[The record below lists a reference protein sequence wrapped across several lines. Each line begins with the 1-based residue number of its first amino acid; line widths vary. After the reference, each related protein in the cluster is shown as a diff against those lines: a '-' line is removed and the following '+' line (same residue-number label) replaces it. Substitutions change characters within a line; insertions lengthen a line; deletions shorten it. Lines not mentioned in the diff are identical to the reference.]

1 MDGFKERLKDSVQFK
16 LSAALSLA
24 ILAAAILAGIFS
36 FISAFDEAHELQDD
50 VLLQVAQ
57 LVDRQHLL
65 PPAPPDGGGRATY
78 RDEESRVIVQRLG
91 DKVDPAIDVD
101 DGGLLALPA
110 GLRDGLQT
118 LTIGHETF
126 RVLIRTTRA
135 GERIA
140 VAQEAGFR
148 NGIAREGAIRT
159 VTPLLIL
166 MPVLLL
172 IVANLVRKLFWP
184 ISVLSREID
193 RRDEREL
200 HPVEHHH
207 LPAEVRPFVVAINRL
222 LARVENAMASQRRFV
237 ADAAHELRSPL
248 TALSLQAERLE
259 DTDLPGLARER
270 LVSLRQGI
278 ERGRNLLDQLLSF
291 AKAQSAADLPPA
303 AVSVQPVFRRVL
315 EDLMPLAE
323 DKHIDVGVDSVD
335 GVQVWGSEF
344 DLIALVRNLVDNAI
358 RYTPCGG
365 KVDLSARMSG
375 ESVVLCVRD
384 TGPGIPLAER
394 ERVFDPFYR
403 VLGSEEVGSGLGL
416 SIVRSIADRMR
427 AQIDLRYSDDGTQT
441 GLCVTLRLPA
451 PPAFRLSHS

>member
-1 MDGFKERLKDSVQFK
+1 M
-16 LSAALSLA
+16 
-24 ILAAAILAGIFS
+24 
-36 FISAFDEAHELQDD
+36 
-50 VLLQVAQ
+50 
-57 LVDRQHLL
+57 
-65 PPAPPDGGGRATY
+65 
-78 RDEESRVIVQRLG
+78 
-91 DKVDPAIDVD
+91 IDVA

-110 GLRDGLQT
+110 GLPDGLQT
-118 LTIGHETF
+118 LTIGHDTF
-126 RVLIRTTRA
+126 RVLSRTTRA

-140 VAQEAGFR
+140 MVQEAAFR

-172 IVANLVRKLFWP
+172 IVADLVRKLFRP

-200 HPVEHHH
+200 HPAEDHH

-222 LARVENAMASQRRFV
+222 RARVENAMASQRRFV
-237 ADAAHELRSPL
+237 AEAAHELRSPL
-248 TALSLQAERLE
+248 TALSLQAERLA
-259 DTDLPGLARER
+259 DTDLPGPAREP

-278 ERGRNLLDQLLSF
+278 ERSRNLLDQLLSF

-303 AVSVQPVFRRVL
+303 AVSVQPEFRRVL

-335 GVQVWGSEF
+335 GVQVWASEF

-365 KVDLSARMSG
+365 KGDLSASMSG

-427 AQIDLRYSDDGTQT
+427 AQIDLRYSDDGTHT
-441 GLCVTLRLPA
+441 GLRVTLRLPA

>member
-1 MDGFKERLKDSVQFK
+1 MDGFKKRLNDSVQFK

-57 LVDRQHLL
+57 LVDRQRLT
-65 PPAPPDGGGRATY
+65 PEAPSRDGARPVY

-110 GLRDGLQT
+110 GLPDGLQT

-126 RVLIRTTRA
+126 RVLIRTTHA

-172 IVANLVRKLFWP
+172 IVADLVRKLFRP

-193 RRDEREL
+193 GRDEREL

-248 TALSLQAERLE
+248 TALSLQAERLAG
-259 DTDLPGLARER
+259 TDLPGPARER
-270 LVSLRQGI
+270 LISLRQGI
-278 ERGRNLLDQLLSF
+278 ERSRNLLDQLLSF

-303 AVSVQPVFRRVL
+303 AVAVQPVFRRVL

-344 DLIALVRNLVDNAI
+344 DMVALVRNLVDNAI

-365 KVDLSARMSG
+365 KVDLSASMSG

-416 SIVRSIADRMR
+416 SIARSIADRMR
-427 AQIDLRYSDDGTQT
+427 AQIDLRYADEGAQT
-441 GLCVTLRLPA
+441 GLRVILRLPGA
-451 PPAFRLSHS
+451 PGVSAQS

>member
-1 MDGFKERLKDSVQFK
+1 MDGVKKRLTDSVQFK
-16 LSAALSLA
+16 LSVTLSVA

-57 LVDRQHLL
+57 LVDRQHLTSE
-65 PPAPPDGGGRATY
+65 APFPDGARPVY

-91 DKVDPAIDVD
+91 DKVDPAVDVD

-110 GLRDGLQT
+110 GLPDGLQT
-118 LTIGHETF
+118 LTVGHETF

-172 IVANLVRKLFWP
+172 IVADLVRKLFRP

-193 RRDEREL
+193 GRDEREL

-248 TALSLQAERLE
+248 TALSLQAERLA
-259 DTDLPGLARER
+259 DTDLPGPARER

-278 ERGRNLLDQLLSF
+278 ERSRILLDQLLSF
-291 AKAQSAADLPPA
+291 ARAQSAADLPPA
-303 AVSVQPVFRRVL
+303 AVSVQSVFRRVL

-323 DKHIDVGVDSVD
+323 DKHIDVGVDSAED
-335 GVQVWGSEF
+335 VQVWGSEF

-365 KVDLSARMSG
+365 KVDLSARMAG
-375 ESVVLCVRD
+375 GSVVLCVHD

-416 SIVRSIADRMR
+416 SIVRSIADRME
-427 AQIDLRYSDDGTQT
+427 AQVDLGYADDGAQT
-441 GLCVTLRLPA
+441 GLRVTLRFPA
-451 PPAFRLSHS
+451 PPPFGLNRS